1 MEWTKMYLKRGRF
14 NYFSIIAN
22 DVITMRGY
30 FPNSFTKWEHI
41 CKFSLSVFSLLQN
54 SERAVLIF
62 YEQITIKSPYNILY
76 VGLTTYF
83 LLWHKWMAL
92 LLLLRI
98 LYYPSNVYWFSCVSK
113 LFPCDFMPRFFL
125 LQCQTNSYMI
135 APQRATICLI
145 FFVLKELPKTTAYVD
160 CKYLTGNYKS
170 YKNGPIKNI
179 KWYVS
184 AGAF

>member
-1 MEWTKMYLKRGRF
+1 MKWTKMYLKRGRF

-76 VGLTTYF
+76 VGLTSTYF

-145 FFVLKELPKTTAYVD
+145 FLRPNSPTSSFTFL
-160 CKYLTGNYKS
+160 
-170 YKNGPIKNI
+170 
-179 KWYVS
+179 
-184 AGAF
+184 